1 MGHLSLVLSFILIG
15 IAVFTF
21 VKVLF
26 GTDEAIESFS
36 KDERKFPSGILK
48 LCYPVMK
55 RVGHSVSKWNIIE
68 FRKKFTL
75 KIASA
80 GLGNILDANDFYSW
94 QIAMA
99 FLLPFSVYAYNFLI
113 KMGIPIFYL
122 PFFALFGWFY
132 PRLWID
138 GIIKKRRAQIKR
150 EMPFV
155 VDLLTLCVEAG
166 LDLGGA
172 MGKVVEKGQRGPFRE
187 EVEQVLKEVSIGSSR
202 AEALKN
208 MSRRIDMKE
217 MTSLVAVLVT
227 AERMGSPIGQVLRAQ
242 ADTIRA
248 ERFTLAEKKGGE
260 ASVKIMLPMIMFI
273 MPAVFIAIFGPFL
286 LAKIYGGGGGL

>member
-1 MGHLSLVLSFILIG
+1 MADFGLFLSFILIG
-15 IAVFTF
+15 LAIFSFVKAVFGSEEEIEI
-21 VKVLF
+21 F
-26 GTDEAIESFS
+26 G
-36 KDERKFPSGILK
+36 KDKQKFPSSILK

-55 RVGHSVSKWNIIE
+55 RISSSVNNWDI
-68 FRKKFTL
+68 KKFREKYSL
-75 KIASA
+75 KIQTA
-80 GLGNILDANDFYSW
+80 GLSNLLSITDFYAW

-99 FLLPFSVYAYNFLI
+99 FLLPFSVYVYNFI
-113 KMGIPIFYL
+113 VKFGIPIYYAPL
-122 PFFALFGWFY
+122 LVIFGWFY

-138 GIIKKRRAQIKR
+138 GIIKNRKAFIKR

-172 MGKVVEKGQRGPFRE
+172 MHKVVEKGQDGPFRE
-187 EVEQVLKEVSIGSSR
+187 EIEIVLKEISIGSSR

-227 AERMGSPIGQVLRAQ
+227 AEKMGSPIGSVLRAQ

-248 ERFTLAEKKGGE
+248 ERFTEAEKKGAE

-273 MPAVFIAIFGPFL
+273 MPAVFIVIFGPFL
-286 LAKIYGGGGGL
+286 LERIYGG